1 MINCL
6 YTIIYR
12 FIQNC
17 IQFYISAL
25 EKDMMIDPCEFIN
38 ALEQF
43 PTGVCI
49 VTTPTYNVSSVGV
62 TISSFNSVSLEPPLI
77 LWSLTTNSELRPL
90 FRDNP
95 GLVVNVLAAGSEDLA
110 MRFAGS
116 RDRNVS
122 DLNIEHVDNIGARFC
137 ESLVSFDRL
146 THQIVEAA
154 TTIYSS
160 GLFRI
165 LNNGVTTMRW
175 TFQSEN
181 SVSF

>member
-1 MINCL
+1 M
-6 YTIIYR
+6 
-12 FIQNC
+12 
-17 IQFYISAL
+17 
-25 EKDMMIDPCEFIN
+25 
-38 ALEQF
+38 
-43 PTGVCI
+43 
-49 VTTPTYNVSSVGV
+49 TTPTYNVSSVGV

-95 GLVVNVLAAGSEDLA
+95 GLVVNVLAAGSEGLA
-110 MRFAGS
+110 MWFAGS

-146 THQIVEAA
+146 THQIAEAA